1 MMPIELSAGL
11 KQKIQEGVAL
21 LKNGGVIAYP
31 TDTVYGLGAGM
42 EFRQAVERVYQ
53 IKERPMS
60 MPLPLLI
67 ADIDEL
73 DNLTEAVSETA
84 NILIKQFWPGGLTLV
99 FNALPAVPEIIT
111 AGAET
116 VAIRIP
122 AHPMALA
129 LIRGLGMPLVGTS
142 ANLSGK
148 ASALTADEVAAQVGD
163 RIDMVVDGGR
173 CPGGIESTIIDVSG
187 EKPKILR
194 AGAVTE
200 QTIERMTGI
209 IFREEP

>member
-67 ADIDEL
+67 ADIAQL
-73 DNLTEAVSETA
+73 DNLTESVSETA
-84 NILIKQFWPGGLTLV
+84 NTLIKQFWPGGLTLV
-99 FNALPAVPEIIT
+99 FKAIPGVPEIIT
-111 AGAET
+111 AGANT

-122 AHPMALA
+122 AHPVALA

-148 ASALTADEVAAQVGD
+148 ASALTADEVGEQIGD

-194 AGAVTE
+194 AGAITE
-200 QTIERMTGI
+200 QEIEKATGI